1 MDFSTSSNSRT
12 SLIFKE
18 GWSSMGK
25 WGYFDEVLHISMFL
39 ISSSFKSEQSG
50 RDIFPY
56 TLEKRTFARICTMVQ
71 EYILLFV
78 LPLNCSVDEACFA
91 RSICSDILNRKHVI
105 CHLLSYWFYLLTE
118 LLGKHSL
125 TQVLQL
131 STKLL
136 LIFINV

>member
-1 MDFSTSSNSRT
+1 
-12 SLIFKE
+12 
-18 GWSSMGK
+18 
-25 WGYFDEVLHISMFL
+25 
-39 ISSSFKSEQSG
+39 
-50 RDIFPY
+50 
-56 TLEKRTFARICTMVQ
+56 MVQ

-131 STKLL
+131 LTKLL
-136 LIFINV
+136 LV